1 MDEKLLFNILVF
13 FYFFFGGKG
22 MMMNLKSWNYI
33 YRGAPPEIGS
43 RGSKIKEIRF
53 KGGKNKVRSKIWLI
67 GSIISLQNSRL

>member
-1 MDEKLLFNILVF
+1 
-13 FYFFFGGKG
+13 

-33 YRGAPPEIGS
+33 YIGAPPEIGS

-53 KGGKNKVRSKIWLI
+53 KGGKNKVKSKIWLI